1 MAILVGTETCEARDD
16 LTDGQILHGSPGL
29 GDQLIEAGGG
39 GVRAVL
45 VLDVD
50 GRRPDD
56 GVAVDG
62 RADEDA
68 LAIFPGELEDR
79 VLCKVAGRLVEQA
92 IVAAA
97 RRDMQLARADLIV
110 QHVGVDA
117 RRVDDGACLKRAAV
131 RLNDPM
137 AIFGAD
143 GGDFCVKL
151 EANAVGGGVFRQG
164 DGQAEG
170 TDDRAGR
177 RPEGRDRIRR
187 DVRLKFAQAVPLDN
201 LKTGHAVFHAVFIER
216 VQARS
221 LRFRH
226 ADDEAAAAAIWEVQ
240 FTGQRLHQLAAAQI
254 EFCHQAAVRGVEAR
268 MDDGAVG
275 LAGAA
280 ADVLLALEHEEAAL
294 TAAQV
299 AGDGAARHA
308 RADNDHIIHK
318 ITSK

>member
-1 MAILVGTETCEARDD
+1 MGRFCA
-16 LTDGQILHGSPGL
+16 SSSGL
-29 GDQLIEAGGG
+29 GDQLVEAGGG

-68 LAIFPGELEDR
+68 LAIFPGKLEDR
-79 VLCKVAGRLVEQA
+79 VPREAAGRLVDQA

-117 RRVDDGACLKRAAV
+117 RRVDNGAGLERAVVSLDVPVAV
-131 RLNDPM
+131 
-137 AIFGAD
+137 FGAD

-170 TDDRAGR
+170 ADDRAGR
-177 RPEGRDRIRR
+177 RPEGRDRVRG
-187 DVRLKFAQAVPLDN
+187 DVRLEFAQAVALDD
-201 LKTGHAVFHAVFIER
+201 LEAGHAVFHAVFVEG
-216 VQARS
+216 VQA
-221 LRFRH
+221 
-226 ADDEAAAAAIWEVQ
+226 W
-240 FTGQRLHQLAAAQI
+240 
-254 EFCHQAAVRGVEAR
+254 
-268 MDDGAVG
+268 AVG
-275 LAGAA
+275 F
-280 ADVLLALEHEEAAL
+280 
-294 TAAQV
+294 
-299 AGDGAARHA
+299 
-308 RADNDHIIHK
+308 
-318 ITSK
+318 